1 MQNGY
6 QSTIDDKLK
15 EAWSKEQ
22 SFINTRG
29 IFRSLIW
36 IISLI
41 ITSFIIDIL
50 IWKGIGDG
58 NSHGLWLSIINLIVI
73 GIILKK
79 EWLDHRKKYD
89 PVRTALQVES
99 KNPGLSSIL
108 ITYTELSL
116 DSSKTNTSPE
126 IIEAIK
132 EKANEKTESIDF
144 QEIVSWGQIKKIL
157 IVCGSIILLFAG
169 MSIKWNQQVGILFQR
184 LAGVDTNYPTETNI
198 EKILIDD
205 QIINIGESFK
215 VKSGGSL
222 NIKVITSG
230 VTVSSAQLYI
240 RDKDVAEEWNSNPY
254 QMDAM
259 SNDKLNYERKWEDI
273 TEDQEFYVKANDDKS
288 KTFEIQVIK
297 QPSYTYQVE
306 RVFPSYINQKPETLE
321 ELNMDAPQG
330 TELKWTITSS
340 SKVKAMEVRI
350 GEEEKLNAEI
360 SDDGKTI
367 TFSKKADK
375 AFNYSF
381 LWTEGQSGKDFQ
393 YVDVQNS
400 IKVIEDRLPEIQL
413 ISPSSDGRATTKKN
427 LNLNFKGT
435 DDYGLGKAY
444 LIYSVKRDE
453 AKSDGESEIVRKE
466 IHNFEGNSSGSHTF
480 SWKVADDIDELK
492 AGDQISYQIEVQDL
506 FPGEKKHIRQSA
518 TRKISIVT
526 PERYLQWYRSE
537 LASQQDE
544 IKRARDSEET
554 ASTEVKQLRQQES
567 EEK

>member
-230 VTVSSAQLYI
+230 VTVSSAQLYSRI
-240 RDKDVAEEWNSNPY
+240 KGAEEWNSNPY

-400 IKVIEDRLPEIQL
+400 IKVIEDTLPEIQL
-413 ISPSSDGRATTKKN
+413 ISPSSDGLATTKKN

-435 DDYGLGKAY
+435 DDYGLGKAH

-453 AKSDGESEIVRKE
+453 AKSDGQSEIVRKE

-492 AGDQISYQIEVQDL
+492 AGDQISYQVEVQDL

>member
-132 EKANEKTESIDF
+132 EKANEKTESVDF

-230 VTVSSAQLYI
+230 VTVSSAQLYSRI
-240 RDKDVAEEWNSNPY
+240 KGAEEWNSNPY

-288 KTFEIQVIK
+288 QPFEIQVIK

-400 IKVIEDRLPEIQL
+400 IKVIEDTLPEIQL
-413 ISPSSDGRATTKKN
+413 ISPSSDGLATTKKN

-435 DDYGLGKAY
+435 DDYGLGKAH

-492 AGDQISYQIEVQDL
+492 AGDQISYQVEVQDL

-554 ASTEVKQLRQQES
+554 ASTQVKLLRQQES

>member
-50 IWKGIGDG
+50 IWKGIGEG

-157 IVCGSIILLFAG
+157 IVCSSIILLFAG

-230 VTVSSAQLYI
+230 VMVSSAQLYI
-240 RDKDVAEEWNSNPY
+240 RDKGIAEEWNSNPY

-259 SNDKLNYERKWEDI
+259 SNDKLNYERRWEDI

-360 SDDGKTI
+360 SDNGKTI

-400 IKVIEDRLPEIQL
+400 IKVIEDTLPEIQL
-413 ISPSSDGRATTKKN
+413 ISPSSDGLATTKKN

-435 DDYGLGKAY
+435 DDYGLGKAH

-492 AGDQISYQIEVQDL
+492 AGDQISYQVEVQDL

>member
-230 VTVSSAQLYI
+230 VTVSSAQLYSRI
-240 RDKDVAEEWNSNPY
+240 KGTEEWNSNPY

-350 GEEEKLNAEI
+350 GEEEKLNAAI

-400 IKVIEDRLPEIQL
+400 IKVIEDTLPEIQL
-413 ISPSSDGRATTKKN
+413 ISPSSDGLATTKKN

-435 DDYGLGKAY
+435 DDYGLGKAH

-492 AGDQISYQIEVQDL
+492 AGDQISYQVEVQDL

>member
-157 IVCGSIILLFAG
+157 IVCSSIILLFAG

-198 EKILIDD
+198 EKILIDN

-240 RDKDVAEEWNSNPY
+240 RDKGVAEEWNSNPY

-259 SNDKLNYERKWEDI
+259 SNDKLNYERRWEDI

-306 RVFPSYINQKPETLE
+306 RVFPSYINQKPETLA

-400 IKVIEDRLPEIQL
+400 IKVIEDTLPEIQL
-413 ISPSSDGRATTKKN
+413 ISPSSDGLATTKKN

-435 DDYGLGKAY
+435 DDYGLGKAH

-492 AGDQISYQIEVQDL
+492 AGDQISYQVEVQDL

>member
-240 RDKDVAEEWNSNPY
+240 RDKGVAEEWNSNPY

-288 KTFEIQVIK
+288 QPFEIQVIK

-400 IKVIEDRLPEIQL
+400 IKVIEDTLPEIQL
-413 ISPSSDGRATTKKN
+413 ISPSSDGLATTKKN

-435 DDYGLGKAY
+435 DDYGLGKAH

-453 AKSDGESEIVRKE
+453 AKSDGESEIIRKE

-526 PERYLQWYRSE
+526 QDRYLQWYRSE
-537 LASQQDE
+537 LASQKDE
-544 IKRARDSEET
+544 VKRARDSEET
-554 ASTEVKQLRQQES
+554 ASTQVKLLRQQES

>member
-240 RDKDVAEEWNSNPY
+240 RDKGVAEEWNSNPY

-400 IKVIEDRLPEIQL
+400 IKVIEDTLPEIQL
-413 ISPSSDGRATTKKN
+413 ISPSSDGLATTKKN

-435 DDYGLGKAY
+435 DDYGLGKAH

-506 FPGEKKHIRQSA
+506 FPGEKKHIRQSV

>member
-157 IVCGSIILLFAG
+157 IVCSSIILLFAG

-230 VTVSSAQLYI
+230 VTVSSAQLYS
-240 RDKDVAEEWNSNPY
+240 RVKGTEEWNSNPY

-400 IKVIEDRLPEIQL
+400 IKVIEDTLPEIQL
-413 ISPSSDGRATTKKN
+413 ISPSSDGLATTKKN

-435 DDYGLGKAY
+435 DDYGLGKAH

-492 AGDQISYQIEVQDL
+492 AGDQISYQVEVQDL

>member
-240 RDKDVAEEWNSNPY
+240 RDKGVAEEWNSNPY

-288 KTFEIQVIK
+288 QPFEIQVIK

-350 GEEEKLNAEI
+350 GEEEKLNAAI

-400 IKVIEDRLPEIQL
+400 IKVIEDTLPEIQL
-413 ISPSSDGRATTKKN
+413 ISPSSDGLATTKKN

-435 DDYGLGKAY
+435 DDYGLGKAH

-506 FPGEKKHIRQSA
+506 FPGEKKHIRQSV

>member
-240 RDKDVAEEWNSNPY
+240 RDKGVAEEWNSNPY

-288 KTFEIQVIK
+288 QPFEIQVIK

-350 GEEEKLNAEI
+350 GEEEKLNAAI

-400 IKVIEDRLPEIQL
+400 IKVIEDTLPEIQL
-413 ISPSSDGRATTKKN
+413 ISPSSDGLATTKKN

-435 DDYGLGKAY
+435 DDYGLGKAH

-492 AGDQISYQIEVQDL
+492 AGDQISYQVEVQDL

>member
-230 VTVSSAQLYI
+230 VTVSSAQLYSRI
-240 RDKDVAEEWNSNPY
+240 KGTEEWNSNPY

-259 SNDKLNYERKWEDI
+259 SNDKLNYERRWEDI

-288 KTFEIQVIK
+288 QPFEIQVIK

-400 IKVIEDRLPEIQL
+400 IKVIEDTLPEIQL
-413 ISPSSDGRATTKKN
+413 ISPSSDGLATTKKN

-435 DDYGLGKAY
+435 DDYGLGKAH

-492 AGDQISYQIEVQDL
+492 AGDQISYQVEVQDL

>member
-132 EKANEKTESIDF
+132 EKANQKTESVDF

-240 RDKDVAEEWNSNPY
+240 RDKGVAEEWNSNPY

-288 KTFEIQVIK
+288 QPFEIQVIK

-400 IKVIEDRLPEIQL
+400 IKVIEDTLPEIQL
-413 ISPSSDGRATTKKN
+413 ISPSSDGLATTKKN

-435 DDYGLGKAY
+435 DDYGLGKAH

-492 AGDQISYQIEVQDL
+492 AGDQISYQVEVQDL

>member
-157 IVCGSIILLFAG
+157 IVCSSIILLFAG

-240 RDKDVAEEWNSNPY
+240 RDKGVAEEWNSNPY

-259 SNDKLNYERKWEDI
+259 SNDKLNYERRWEDI

-360 SDDGKTI
+360 SDNGKTI

-400 IKVIEDRLPEIQL
+400 IKVIEDTLPEIQL
-413 ISPSSDGRATTKKN
+413 ISPSSDGLATTKKN

-435 DDYGLGKAY
+435 DDYGLGKAH

-492 AGDQISYQIEVQDL
+492 AGDQISYQVEVQDL

>member
-6 QSTIDDKLK
+6 HSTIDDKLK

-240 RDKDVAEEWNSNPY
+240 RDKGVAEEWNSNPY

-400 IKVIEDRLPEIQL
+400 IKVIEDTLPEIQL
-413 ISPSSDGRATTKKN
+413 ISPSSDGLATTKKN

-435 DDYGLGKAY
+435 DDYGLGKAH

-492 AGDQISYQIEVQDL
+492 AGDQISYQVEVQDL

>member
-144 QEIVSWGQIKKIL
+144 QEIVSWGQIKKIF

-240 RDKDVAEEWNSNPY
+240 RDKGVAEEWNSNPY

-288 KTFEIQVIK
+288 QPFEIQVIK

-400 IKVIEDRLPEIQL
+400 IKVIEDTLPEIQL
-413 ISPSSDGRATTKKN
+413 ISPSSDGLATTKKN

-435 DDYGLGKAY
+435 DDYGLGKAH

-492 AGDQISYQIEVQDL
+492 AGDQISYQVEVQDL

>member
-157 IVCGSIILLFAG
+157 IVCSSIILLFAG

-240 RDKDVAEEWNSNPY
+240 RDKGVAKEWNSNPY

-381 LWTEGQSGKDFQ
+381 LWTEGQSGKNFQ

-400 IKVIEDRLPEIQL
+400 IKVIEDTLPEIQL
-413 ISPSSDGRATTKKN
+413 ISPSSDGLATTKKN

-435 DDYGLGKAY
+435 DDYGLGKAH

-492 AGDQISYQIEVQDL
+492 AGDQISYRVEVQDL

>member
-157 IVCGSIILLFAG
+157 IVCSSIILLFAG

-230 VTVSSAQLYI
+230 VTVSSAQLYSRI
-240 RDKDVAEEWNSNPY
+240 KGAEEWNSNPY

-381 LWTEGQSGKDFQ
+381 LWTEGQSGKNFQ

-400 IKVIEDRLPEIQL
+400 IKVIEDTLPEIQL
-413 ISPSSDGRATTKKN
+413 ISPSSDGLATTKKN

-435 DDYGLGKAY
+435 DDYGLGKAH

-492 AGDQISYQIEVQDL
+492 AGDQISYQVEVQDL

>member
-230 VTVSSAQLYI
+230 VTVNSAQLYI
-240 RDKDVAEEWNSNPY
+240 RDKGVAEEWNSNPY

-350 GEEEKLNAEI
+350 GEEEKLNAAI

-400 IKVIEDRLPEIQL
+400 IKVIEDTLPEIQL
-413 ISPSSDGRATTKKN
+413 ISPSSDGLATTKKN

-435 DDYGLGKAY
+435 DDYGLGKAH

-492 AGDQISYQIEVQDL
+492 AGDQISYQVEVQDL

>member
-240 RDKDVAEEWNSNPY
+240 RDKGVAEEWNSNPY

-288 KTFEIQVIK
+288 QPFEIQVIK

-381 LWTEGQSGKDFQ
+381 LWTEGESGKDFQ

-400 IKVIEDRLPEIQL
+400 IKVIEDTLPEIQL
-413 ISPSSDGRATTKKN
+413 ISPSSDGLATTKKN

-435 DDYGLGKAY
+435 DDYGLGKAH

-492 AGDQISYQIEVQDL
+492 AGDQISYQVEVQDL

>member
-222 NIKVITSG
+222 NIKIITSG

-240 RDKDVAEEWNSNPY
+240 RDKGVAEEWNSNPY

-381 LWTEGQSGKDFQ
+381 LWTEGQSGKNFQ

-400 IKVIEDRLPEIQL
+400 IKVIEDTLPEIQL
-413 ISPSSDGRATTKKN
+413 ISPSSDGLATTKKN
-427 LNLNFKGT
+427 LNLNFRGT
-435 DDYGLGKAY
+435 DDYGLGKAH

-492 AGDQISYQIEVQDL
+492 AGDQISYQVEVQDL

>member
-230 VTVSSAQLYI
+230 VTVNSAQLYI
-240 RDKDVAEEWNSNPY
+240 RDKGVAEEWNSNPY

-400 IKVIEDRLPEIQL
+400 IKVIEDTLPEIQL
-413 ISPSSDGRATTKKN
+413 ISPSSDGLATTKKN

-435 DDYGLGKAY
+435 DDYGLGKAH

-492 AGDQISYQIEVQDL
+492 AGDQISYQVEVQDL

>member
-157 IVCGSIILLFAG
+157 IVCSSIILLFAG

-230 VTVSSAQLYI
+230 VTVSSAQLYSRI
-240 RDKDVAEEWNSNPY
+240 KGAEEWNSNPY

-400 IKVIEDRLPEIQL
+400 IKVIEDTLPEIQL
-413 ISPSSDGRATTKKN
+413 ISPSSDGLATTKKN
-427 LNLNFKGT
+427 LNLNFRGT
-435 DDYGLGKAY
+435 DDYGLGKAH

-492 AGDQISYQIEVQDL
+492 AGDQISYQVEVQDL

>member
-230 VTVSSAQLYI
+230 VTVSSAQLYSRI
-240 RDKDVAEEWNSNPY
+240 KGTEEWNSNPY

-288 KTFEIQVIK
+288 QPFEIQVIK

-400 IKVIEDRLPEIQL
+400 IKVIEDTLPEIQL
-413 ISPSSDGRATTKKN
+413 ISPSSDGLATTKKN

-435 DDYGLGKAY
+435 DDYGLGKAH

-492 AGDQISYQIEVQDL
+492 AGDQISYQVEVQDL

>member
-116 DSSKTNTSPE
+116 DSSKTTTSPE

-132 EKANEKTESIDF
+132 VKANEKTESIDF

-157 IVCGSIILLFAG
+157 IVCSSIILLFAG

-222 NIKVITSG
+222 NIKAITSG
-230 VTVSSAQLYI
+230 VTVSSAQLYSRI
-240 RDKDVAEEWNSNPY
+240 KGTEEWNSNPY

-400 IKVIEDRLPEIQL
+400 IKVIEDTLPEIQL
-413 ISPSSDGRATTKKN
+413 ISPSSDGLATTKKN

-435 DDYGLGKAY
+435 DDYGLGKAH

-492 AGDQISYQIEVQDL
+492 AGDQISYQVEVQDL

>member
-1 MQNGY
+1 MQNSY

-73 GIILKK
+73 GVILKK

-230 VTVSSAQLYI
+230 VTVSSAQLYS
-240 RDKDVAEEWNSNPY
+240 RVKGTEEWNSNPY

-288 KTFEIQVIK
+288 QPFEIQVIK

-306 RVFPSYINQKPETLE
+306 RVFPSYINQKTETLE

-350 GEEEKLNAEI
+350 GEEEKLKAEI

-400 IKVIEDRLPEIQL
+400 IKVIEDTLPEIQL
-413 ISPSSDGRATTKKN
+413 ISPSSDGLATTKKN

-435 DDYGLGKAY
+435 DDYGLGKAH

-492 AGDQISYQIEVQDL
+492 AGDQISYQVEVQDL

>member
-240 RDKDVAEEWNSNPY
+240 RDKGVAEEWNSNPY

-400 IKVIEDRLPEIQL
+400 IKVIEDTLPEIQL
-413 ISPSSDGRATTKKN
+413 ISPSSDGLATTKKN

-435 DDYGLGKAY
+435 DDYGLGKAH
-444 LIYSVKRDE
+444 LIYAVKRDE

>member
-157 IVCGSIILLFAG
+157 IVCSSIILLFAG

-240 RDKDVAEEWNSNPY
+240 RDKGVAKEWNSNPY

-400 IKVIEDRLPEIQL
+400 IKVIEDTLPEIQL
-413 ISPSSDGRATTKKN
+413 ISPSSDGLATTKKN

-435 DDYGLGKAY
+435 DDYGLGKAH

-492 AGDQISYQIEVQDL
+492 AGDQISYQVEVQDL

>member
-222 NIKVITSG
+222 NIKIITSG
-230 VTVSSAQLYI
+230 VTVSSAQLYSRI
-240 RDKDVAEEWNSNPY
+240 KGTEEWNSNPY

-259 SNDKLNYERKWEDI
+259 SNDKLNYERRWEDI

-400 IKVIEDRLPEIQL
+400 IKVIEDTLPEIQL
-413 ISPSSDGRATTKKN
+413 ISPSSDGLATTKKN

-435 DDYGLGKAY
+435 DDYGLGKAH

-492 AGDQISYQIEVQDL
+492 AGDQISYQVEVQDL

>member
-132 EKANEKTESIDF
+132 EKANEKTESVDF

-230 VTVSSAQLYI
+230 VTVSSAQLYSRI
-240 RDKDVAEEWNSNPY
+240 KGAEEWNSNPY

-288 KTFEIQVIK
+288 QPFEIQVIK

-367 TFSKKADK
+367 IFSKKADK

-400 IKVIEDRLPEIQL
+400 IKVIEDTLPEIQL
-413 ISPSSDGRATTKKN
+413 ISPSSDGLATTKKN

-435 DDYGLGKAY
+435 DDYGLGKAH

-492 AGDQISYQIEVQDL
+492 AGDQISYQVEVQDL

>member
-132 EKANEKTESIDF
+132 EKANEKTESVDF

-230 VTVSSAQLYI
+230 VTVSSAQLYSRI
-240 RDKDVAEEWNSNPY
+240 KGAEEWNSNPY

-400 IKVIEDRLPEIQL
+400 IKVIEDTLPEIQL
-413 ISPSSDGRATTKKN
+413 ISPSSDGLATTKKN

-435 DDYGLGKAY
+435 DDYGLGKAH
-444 LIYSVKRDE
+444 LIYSVKRDG

-466 IHNFEGNSSGSHTF
+466 IHDFEGNSSGSHTF

-492 AGDQISYQIEVQDL
+492 AGDQISYQVEVQDL

>member
-230 VTVSSAQLYI
+230 VTVSSAQLYSRI
-240 RDKDVAEEWNSNPY
+240 KGAEEWNSNPY

-288 KTFEIQVIK
+288 QPFEIHVIK

-400 IKVIEDRLPEIQL
+400 IKVIEDTLPEIQL
-413 ISPSSDGRATTKKN
+413 ISPSSDGLATTKKN

-435 DDYGLGKAY
+435 DDYGLGKAH

-492 AGDQISYQIEVQDL
+492 AGDQISYQVEVQDL

>member
-6 QSTIDDKLK
+6 QTTIDDKLK

-22 SFINTRG
+22 NFINTRG

-41 ITSFIIDIL
+41 ISSFIIDIL

-58 NSHGLWLSIINLIVI
+58 NSHGLLLSVINLIVI
-73 GIILKK
+73 VIILKK

-132 EKANEKTESIDF
+132 EKADEKTESIDF
-144 QEIVSWGQIKKIL
+144 QEIVSWGKIKKIL
-157 IVCGSIILLFAG
+157 IVCCSIILLFAG
-169 MSIKWNQQVGILFQR
+169 ISINWNQQVGILFQR
-184 LAGVDTNYPTETNI
+184 LAGVNTNYPTETNI

-230 VTVSSAQLYI
+230 VTVSSAQLYSRI
-240 RDKDVAEEWNSNPY
+240 KGAEEWNSNPY
-254 QMDAM
+254 QMDSM
-259 SNDKLNYERKWEDI
+259 SNNKLNYVRKWEEI
-273 TEDQEFYVKANDDKS
+273 TEDEEFYVKVNDDKS

-360 SDDGKTI
+360 SDDGKII

-381 LWTEGQSGKDFQ
+381 LWTEGQSGKNFQ

-400 IKVIEDRLPEIQL
+400 IKVIEDTLPEIQL
-413 ISPSSDGRATTKKN
+413 ISPSSDGLATIKKN
-427 LNLNFKGT
+427 LNINFKGT
-435 DDYGLGKAY
+435 DDYGLGKAH
-444 LIYSVKRDE
+444 LIYAVKRDE

-480 SWKVADDIDELK
+480 SWKVADDVDELK

-506 FPGEKKHIRQSA
+506 FPGEKKHIRQSV

>member
-230 VTVSSAQLYI
+230 VTVSSAQLYSRI
-240 RDKDVAEEWNSNPY
+240 KGAEEWNSNPY

-400 IKVIEDRLPEIQL
+400 IKVIEDTLPEIQL
-413 ISPSSDGRATTKKN
+413 TSPSSDGLATTKKN

-435 DDYGLGKAY
+435 DDYGLGKAH

-492 AGDQISYQIEVQDL
+492 AGDQISYQVEVQDL

>member
-222 NIKVITSG
+222 NIKIITSG
-230 VTVSSAQLYI
+230 VTVSSAQLYSRI
-240 RDKDVAEEWNSNPY
+240 KGTEEWNSNPY

-259 SNDKLNYERKWEDI
+259 SNDKLNYERRWEDI

-288 KTFEIQVIK
+288 QPFEIQVIK

-350 GEEEKLNAEI
+350 GEEEKLNAAI

-400 IKVIEDRLPEIQL
+400 IKVIEDTLPEIQL
-413 ISPSSDGRATTKKN
+413 ISPSSDGLATTKKN

-435 DDYGLGKAY
+435 DDYGLGKAH

-492 AGDQISYQIEVQDL
+492 AGDQISYQVEVQDL

>member
-240 RDKDVAEEWNSNPY
+240 RDKGVAEEWNSNPY

-400 IKVIEDRLPEIQL
+400 IKVIEDTLPEIQL
-413 ISPSSDGRATTKKN
+413 ISPSSDGLATTKKN

-435 DDYGLGKAY
+435 DDYGLGKAH

-492 AGDQISYQIEVQDL
+492 AGDQISYQVEIQDL

>member
-1 MQNGY
+1 MQNSY
-6 QSTIDDKLK
+6 QSTIDDRLK

-413 ISPSSDGRATTKKN
+413 ISPSSDGLATTKKN

>member
-157 IVCGSIILLFAG
+157 IVCSSIILLFAG

-230 VTVSSAQLYI
+230 VMVSSAQLYI
-240 RDKDVAEEWNSNPY
+240 RDKGIAEEWNSNPY

-259 SNDKLNYERKWEDI
+259 SNDKLNYERRWEDI

-400 IKVIEDRLPEIQL
+400 IKVIEDTLPEIQL
-413 ISPSSDGRATTKKN
+413 ISPSSDGLATTKKN

-435 DDYGLGKAY
+435 DDYGLGKAH

-492 AGDQISYQIEVQDL
+492 AGDQISYQVEVQDL

>member
-230 VTVSSAQLYI
+230 VTVSSAQLYSRI
-240 RDKDVAEEWNSNPY
+240 KGTEEWNSNPY

-288 KTFEIQVIK
+288 QPFEIQVIK

-350 GEEEKLNAEI
+350 GEEEKLNAAI

-400 IKVIEDRLPEIQL
+400 IKVIEDTLPEIQL
-413 ISPSSDGRATTKKN
+413 ISPSSDGLATTKKN

-435 DDYGLGKAY
+435 DDYGLGKAH

-492 AGDQISYQIEVQDL
+492 AGDQISYQVEVQDL